1 MGVELAVEG
10 LVALLL
16 SAAIVWAVIL
26 DRRLRDLRS
35 GKDGVKQAVMD
46 LVGATQRAEAAI
58 AALREAADNAG
69 TRLANVQAGAR
80 STSEELSMLV
90 GAAEGLAQRLA
101 AQRHAVKSAPATRPA
116 APSAAPAF
124 DLKGA
129 R

>member
-1 MGVELAVEG
+1 MGLEIAVELI
-10 LVALLL
+10 VAGLL

-35 GKDGVKQAVMD
+35 GRDGVKQAVMD
-46 LVGATQRAEAAI
+46 LISATARAEAAI

-69 TRLANVQAGAR
+69 ARLAAAQSAAR
-80 STSEELSMLV
+80 SSSEELSLLV
-90 GAAEGLAQRLA
+90 GAAEGLAERLA
-101 AQRHAVKSAPATRPA
+101 TQRARPQPARPPAQS
-116 APSAAPAF
+116 F

>member
-1 MGVELAVEG
+1 MGVEIAVE
-10 LVALLL
+10 LIVAGLL
-16 SAAIVWAVIL
+16 SAAIVWAMIL

-46 LVGATQRAEAAI
+46 LVGATARAEAAI

-69 TRLANVQAGAR
+69 ARLAHAQAGAK
-80 STSEELSMLV
+80 STSDELTLLV
-90 GAAEGLAQRLA
+90 GAAEGLAERLA
-101 AQRHAVKSAPATRPA
+101 ARRAETRPL
-116 APSAAPAF
+116 PPRPAMPNF

>member
-1 MGVELAVEG
+1 MAVELAVEG

-16 SAAIVWAVIL
+16 SAAIVWAIIL

-58 AALREAADNAG
+58 ASLRDAAENAG
-69 TRLANVQAGAR
+69 ARLAHVQAGAR
-80 STSEELSMLV
+80 STSEELSLLV

-101 AQRHAVKSAPATRPA
+101 AQRQPVKPAPVARP
-116 APSAAPAF
+116 AAPAF